1 MTLYY
6 STEYDTNEDEKRQQQ
21 ATLDLISTSLW
32 SYLYSYLGLCVT
44 DPTFCLLMT
53 MMKIL
58 MLKMMTD
65 HNADIYGDDVMLG
78 GFNCSYDYGNDD
90 GW

>member
-1 MTLYY
+1 M
-6 STEYDTNEDEKRQQQ
+6 
-21 ATLDLISTSLW
+21 
-32 SYLYSYLGLCVT
+32 T

-78 GFNCSYDYGNDD
+78 SFNYSYDYGNDD